1 MQERRE
7 LHRGKERGG
16 AEGVFLA
23 VVERDRALQVYLGN
37 LVMYQILF

>member
-7 LHRGKERGG
+7 LRQGKERG

-37 LVMYQILF
+37 LVLYQILF